1 MSPLF
6 YFSGNLAPND
16 RIALPEDTA
25 RHLVQVL
32 RKTVG
37 YEFLL
42 TDGKGTRAEVRI
54 VETGK
59 KTATVQVL
67 FTTFSP
73 QISPRF
79 TLAVA
84 FTKATAR
91 NEWLLEKST
100 ELGVARILPLIT
112 QRSET
117 EKFRAERW
125 TNILISAM
133 QQSQQYWLPQ
143 LHTPLRLE
151 AFWKEFSGNNS
162 RFIAHCISE
171 ETRQPLSQVLQRG
184 EDTLLMIGPEG
195 DFSPEEVAAA
205 LENGFQPVT
214 LGNTRLRT
222 ETAAMAGMAYFRLLN
237 DH

>member
-1 MSPLF
+1 MQSLF
-6 YFSGNLAPND
+6 FFSGNLAVNE
-16 RIALPEDTA
+16 RLTLPEDTA

-54 VETGK
+54 VEAGK

-67 FTTFSP
+67 TTIFFP
-73 QISPRF
+73 EISPRF

-91 NEWLLEKST
+91 NEWLLEKAA
-100 ELGVARILPLIT
+100 ELGVARIIPLIT

-133 QQSQQYWLPQ
+133 QQSQQYWLPELQ
-143 LHTPLRLE
+143 SPVRLE
-151 AFWKEFSGNNS
+151 AFWKEFSGNSS

-184 EDTLLMIGPEG
+184 EDALLMIGPEG
-195 DFSPEEVAAA
+195 DFTPEEITEA
-205 LENGFQPVT
+205 LAQGFRPVT
-214 LGNTRLRT
+214 LGMTRLRT

-237 DH
+237 DY